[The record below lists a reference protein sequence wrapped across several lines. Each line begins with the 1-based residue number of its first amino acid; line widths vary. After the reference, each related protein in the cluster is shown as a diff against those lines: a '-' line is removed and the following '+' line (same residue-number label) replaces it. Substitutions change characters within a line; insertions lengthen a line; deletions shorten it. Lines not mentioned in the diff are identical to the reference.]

1 VHAIRT
7 TADASVEAHQD
18 HTLFRQHD
26 RTFHDAVADASGNV
40 FLQAAV
46 SKLRDFKEQS
56 DRLLFA
62 GGLPGSLEVAAQQH
76 VHIAEAI
83 AAGDPDKAG
92 TAMLQHIDTT
102 QSQFEQRIR
111 DRLKAAPQ

>member
-1 VHAIRT
+1 MQVHAFRT
-7 TADASVEAHQD
+7 AADASVEEDRNHGSV
-18 HTLFRQHD
+18 RQHD
-26 RTFHDAVADASGNV
+26 RTFHAAVADASGNV

-46 SKLRDFKEQS
+46 SELRDFNGQS

-62 GGLPGSLEVAAQQH
+62 GGLPGSLEVAPQQH

-92 TAMLQHIDTT
+92 TAMIQHIDTT
-102 QSQFEQRIR
+102 RSSSNNASAT
-111 DRLKAAPQ
+111 D